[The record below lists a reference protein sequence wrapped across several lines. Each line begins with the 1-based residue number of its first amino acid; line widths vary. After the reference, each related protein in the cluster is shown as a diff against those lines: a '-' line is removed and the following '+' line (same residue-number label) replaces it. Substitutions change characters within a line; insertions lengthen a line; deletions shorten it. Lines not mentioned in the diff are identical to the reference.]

1 MLKTLREERGWSQ
14 AELAKKADVT
24 DAYIAQLE
32 TGTRKKLL
40 ARLIAAHPDLERC
53 LLRAAKSRRDR
64 AIIRAAVAQ
73 GRAERDEEI
82 ATLKRML

>member
-1 MLKTLREERGWSQ
+1 LHSSLTQSSYDASE
-14 AELAKKADVT
+14 AED
-24 DAYIAQLE
+24 AQLE

-40 ARLIAAHPDLERC
+40 TRLIAAHLDLERC